1 MVDTWILYDDV
12 ETGHHLGY
20 VDRIVDAV
28 QRAGIR
34 PIVASPV
41 PPATLT
47 HTGTWIPVTTKSLRA
62 VVHNWRQMRRVA
74 AIGRRLGAT
83 TFIDLYLDKNVWA
96 SGALRSYDKTVHV
109 VHHAIQYRSDVR
121 RGWARVRTVI
131 LRRQLRRMI
140 NRGANVLVHTQRAA
154 EIIGEAA
161 RVSQVQIVGYPV
173 PVSLQRARRDR
184 QDPPI
189 LLFTGAGRFHKGLDI
204 LIDALPLVHSHVRLR
219 VVGAQPPGLRETLDP
234 GDSSSITWINRRVT
248 DDELWEE
255 YEHASLAILPYRQ
268 VFGADGGASGV
279 LLEMLGCGLPI
290 VTTPGLSAQLP
301 PDRRGAVVAD
311 SDNPAD
317 LANAIDIALDR
328 LDELTDEA
336 SEVGPRFIA
345 ENHSYDRYVEAL
357 ADAAKQTTQLP

>member
-1 MVDTWILYDDV
+1 MPDIWILYDDG
-12 ETGHHLGY
+12 ETGHHPGY

-41 PPATLT
+41 PPPTLT
-47 HTGTWIPVTTKSLRA
+47 TTGTWIPVRTKSLRS

-83 TFIDLYLDKNVWA
+83 AFIDLYLDKNVWA
-96 SGALRSYDKTVHV
+96 SGAVRSYDKTVHV

-121 RGWARVRTVI
+121 RGWAGVRTAI
-131 LRRQLRRMI
+131 LRRQLRRMV

-154 EIIGEAA
+154 EIIGDAA
-161 RVSQVQIVGYPV
+161 RVQVQIVGYPV
-173 PVSLQRARRDR
+173 PVSSPRARRDR

-234 GDSSSITWINRRVT
+234 GDSSFITWIDRRVT

-255 YEHASLAILPYRQ
+255 YEHASLAILPYRHI
-268 VFGADGGASGV
+268 FGGDGGASGV

-345 ENHSYDRYVEAL
+345 ENHTYDRYVEAL
-357 ADAAKQTTQLP
+357 ASAVKEMPI